1 MTVAVILIS
10 VVAIV
15 AILTALK
22 LYRATEQERHKNE
35 ELQTTNSTMLAD
47 NARLQE
53 RITQI
58 EADRDRR
65 EAENEQRFKLLA
77 TDIMRQQ
84 SRIFKEEHESRL
96 GEILNPLKEEVD
108 KLGKNIQET
117 YSAEA
122 RERFALDKRI
132 KELVE
137 TNLSIGREA
146 KELTSALRGNS
157 KVQGDWGEM
166 VLETILSK
174 SGLVEGTHYTVQ
186 QTTDESG
193 RTLRDE
199 SNNNLRPDVVINYP
213 DGRVIVVDSKVS
225 LTAFV
230 DIVAAETEDARQ
242 EASARHLASVKKH
255 VMELSRKSYQDY
267 VGTSKTDF
275 VMMFIPNEPAY
286 IEAMRL
292 DRNLWQDA
300 YDHRVLIVSPTH
312 LISALRLVSQL
323 WRQDA
328 QNRNAL
334 EIATAA
340 GRMYDK
346 FVGFIDDMKKIDK
359 SIEATRSAYGDAMKK
374 LSEGTGNL
382 VSRAQKLQDLG
393 AKTSKSLPTKQ
404 VD

>member
-15 AILTALK
+15 AILAALK

-242 EASARHLASVKKH
+242 EACARHLASVKKH